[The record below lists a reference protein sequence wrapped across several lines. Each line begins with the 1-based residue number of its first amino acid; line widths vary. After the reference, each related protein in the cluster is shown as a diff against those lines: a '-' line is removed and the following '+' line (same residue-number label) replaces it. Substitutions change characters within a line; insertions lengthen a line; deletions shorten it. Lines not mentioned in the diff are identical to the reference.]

1 VLQCWSPIVWKN
13 GFETRFTLSTG
24 ESEVRAIY
32 ALREAIKHLLY
43 LRKVFTAFRLP
54 AISDSVPLSLTSI
67 PQIIFED
74 SAAAIRYAF
83 NPASQSTMKY
93 LETDLLWINDAVKHG
108 EFIPT
113 KIETAAQLADIGT
126 KLNCS
131 DIYLT
136 LRALLMH

>member
-1 VLQCWSPIVWKN
+1 MLAGGPIVWKN

-67 PQIIFED
+67 PQIIYED

-83 NPASQSTMKY
+83 NPESQSTMKY
-93 LETDLLWINDAVKHG
+93 LETDLLWINDAVKRG

-126 KLNCS
+126 KLNRS

-136 LRALLMH
+136 LRALLMY